1 MMEAKALGN
10 EHKMKV
16 CLSKAADRDRS
27 NLRGFLSAT
36 GGKKHAA
43 KWGTTAVCF
52 MVPYSS

>member
-10 EHKMKV
+10 EHEMKV

>member
-10 EHKMKV
+10 EYKMKV
-16 CLSKAADRDRS
+16 CLSKAANHDRS
-27 NLRGFLSAT
+27 NSCGFLGAT

>member
-10 EHKMKV
+10 EYKMKV

-27 NLRGFLSAT
+27 NSCGFLGAT

-43 KWGTTAVCF
+43 KWGTAAVCF